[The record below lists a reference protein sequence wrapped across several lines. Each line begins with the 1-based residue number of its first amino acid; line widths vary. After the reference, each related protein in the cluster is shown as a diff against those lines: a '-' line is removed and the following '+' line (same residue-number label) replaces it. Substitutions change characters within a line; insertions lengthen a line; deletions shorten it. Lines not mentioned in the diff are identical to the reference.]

1 VNTVSKLG
9 AAYHR
14 GYMQKDKERGEFYLT
29 ILNDL
34 AEDIIIPERITREN
48 LCEVLG
54 WMAREQSH
62 MSDHMTECHDEL
74 ILLATKTLISRME
87 KGLFKKGRNK
97 CG

>member
-54 WMAREQSH
+54 WMGREHSH
-62 MSDHMTECHDEL
+62 MVDHLNEIHGDLM
-74 ILLATKTLISRME
+74 LLSARSLVSQME